1 MGAREMSEFEWTEA
15 MSVGVQALD
24 SDHKCLVRIINLLD
38 EVHDNKEASRAVD
51 MVLDTLTL
59 YGRFHFAREEQVME
73 TCEYPGKSF
82 HASEHQ
88 GFARYVATLRE
99 RCGRKGDCEMAAK
112 LLEYLT
118 GWLRHH
124 ILIQDMA
131 FKPYVLGVNRVD
143 EIARAAGPP
152 LLDLQL
158 Q

>member
-1 MGAREMSEFEWTEA
+1 MSEFEWSEA
-15 MSVGVQALD
+15 MSVGVEALD
-24 SDHKCLVRIINLLD
+24 SDHKCLMRIINLLE
-38 EVHDNKEASRAVD
+38 EVHDSKDASRVVD
-51 MVLDTLTL
+51 MVLDTLML

-73 TCEYPGKSF
+73 ACEYPGKAF
-82 HASEHQ
+82 HSLEHQ
-88 GFARYVATLRE
+88 GFARYITKLRE
-99 RCGRKGDCEMAAK
+99 RYGSKADIKMAGE

-131 FKPYVLGVNRVD
+131 FKPYVMGANRIDDV
-143 EIARAAGPP
+143 ARAAGPP

>member
-1 MGAREMSEFEWTEA
+1 MSEFEWSEA

-24 SDHKCLVRIINLLD
+24 SDHKCLVRIINLLHGI
-38 EVHDNKEASRAVD
+38 HDSGEASKTVE
-51 MVLDTLTL
+51 MVLDTLML
-59 YGRFHFAREEQVME
+59 YGRFHFAREEKVLE
-73 TCEYPGKSF
+73 ACEYPGTTF
-82 HASEHQ
+82 HKAEHQ
-88 GFARYVATLRE
+88 GFARYITTLRE
-99 RCGRKGDCEMAAK
+99 RYGRKADSEMAAE
-112 LLEYLT
+112 LLEYLS

-152 LLDLQL
+152 LLDMQL

>member
-1 MGAREMSEFEWTEA
+1 MGSREMSEFEWTEA

-24 SDHKCLVRIINLLD
+24 SDHKCLVRIINLLG
-38 EVHDNKEASRAVD
+38 EVHDSKEASRTIE
-51 MVLDTLTL
+51 MVLDTLML

-73 TCEYPGKSF
+73 ACEYPGKSF

-88 GFARYVATLRE
+88 GFARYVTTLRE
-99 RCGRKGDCEMAAK
+99 RYGRKADTEMAGE

-131 FKPYVLGVNRVD
+131 FKPYVLGVSRVD

>member
-1 MGAREMSEFEWTEA
+1 MSEFEWSEG

-38 EVHDNKEASRAVD
+38 EVHDSKEASRTIE
-51 MVLDTLTL
+51 MVLDTLML
-59 YGRFHFAREEQVME
+59 YGRFHFAREEKVMA
-73 TCEYPGKSF
+73 TCEFPGTSF
-82 HASEHQ
+82 HMAEHQ
-88 GFARYVATLRE
+88 GFARYISTLRE
-99 RCGRKGDCEMAAK
+99 RYGKKADTKMASE
-112 LLEYLT
+112 LLQYLT

-131 FKPYVLGVNRVD
+131 FKPYVMGVDRVD

-152 LLDLQL
+152 LLEMQL